1 MSAEMNPMNTM
12 SSLNDSVQLI
22 HQKLLDLAIRGKLTD
37 QRPDE
42 KLSEE
47 VLSLPEV
54 EGPFEI
60 PDNWKWSKLK
70 YFIDVIAGTSYKKE
84 DIRPSFDGVR
94 IIRGGNVANYRLVI
108 KNDDVYVDRLL
119 ISKKQTIQEGDIII
133 VASSGGANI
142 VGKPAFPEVNQIN
155 ESLQIGAF
163 LRIIRPKLT
172 EYSAFIKLYFMSA
185 MYRNTLRS
193 LIKGTNIKNVKNS
206 YIEEMFLPV
215 PPLAEQHRIVSVM
228 TDADVM
234 IRSLSSHQKVL
245 QEKIETV
252 QAKVL
257 DLAIRGRLVEQRSE
271 ETLSEE
277 VLSLPEVEG
286 PFEIPANW
294 KWSRL
299 KDIGTI
305 VGGGTPSK
313 APSYWKPEEIAWV
326 KPADFAAIKGKYI
339 RRGQKMISSLG
350 LSKSSARLMPKGSV
364 IYSSRAPIGYVF
376 IAENA
381 ISTSQGCKSV
391 VPDFAMVTSDWIYY
405 CLIHATPN
413 IVQRASGTT
422 FKEISGSKF
431 GETLIP
437 VPPLAEQ
444 RRICEVIEAL
454 QDKCSKLTAL
464 LK

>member
-47 VLSLPEV
+47 VLALPEV

-60 PDNWKWSKLK
+60 PVNWKWVTLSSVTVIQRGGSPRPIKDYLTKESNGINWIKIGDSVRGSKYIEHAAEK
-70 YFIDVIAGTSYKKE
+70 
-84 DIRPSFDGVR
+84 IRPEGAKRSR
-94 IIRGGNVANYRLVI
+94 
-108 KNDDVYVDRLL
+108 YVNL
-119 ISKKQTIQEGDIII
+119 GDIII
-133 VASSGGANI
+133 SNSMSFGYPYIMRISGCIHDGWLVFSEFKDNVVVDYLYYVLLSGYSKAEFRKSASGSTVKNLNIDKVA
-142 VGKPAFPEVNQIN
+142 
-155 ESLQIGAF
+155 
-163 LRIIRPKLT
+163 KLSIPLPPVV
-172 EYSAFIKLYFMSA
+172 EQERVVSRLE
-185 MYRNTLRS
+185 
-193 LIKGTNIKNVKNS
+193 LIKKQLCELST
-206 YIEEMFLPV
+206 
-215 PPLAEQHRIVSVM
+215 HR
-228 TDADVM
+228 
-234 IRSLSSHQKVL
+234 KVL

-313 APSYWKPEEIAWV
+313 DPSYWKPEEIAWV